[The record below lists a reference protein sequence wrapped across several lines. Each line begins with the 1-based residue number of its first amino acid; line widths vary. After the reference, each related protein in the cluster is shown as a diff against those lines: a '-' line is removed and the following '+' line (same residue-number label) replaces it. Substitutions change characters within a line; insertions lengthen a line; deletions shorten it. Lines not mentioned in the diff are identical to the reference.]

1 MAKSIDSVKG
11 KSGKTYAKDSPQ
23 GKMLRSFTAEKPKS
37 FIGKCI
43 HTFKCMFNPGGKDC
57 VKFAKSELNA
67 MTKSQLELVGRDHGI
82 ELDKRKT
89 KKVLVE
95 EVYEAL

>member
-1 MAKSIDSVKG
+1 MAKAID
-11 KSGKTYAKDSPQ
+11 KSKLLTTD
-23 GKMLRSFTAEKPKS
+23 KPKS

-57 VKFAKSELNA
+57 VKLGKDELNA
-67 MTKSQLELVGRDHGI
+67 MTKAQLELVGRANGI

-89 KKVLVE
+89 KKALVE
-95 EVYEAL
+95 ELYEVL

>member
-1 MAKSIDSVKG
+1 MVNKFIS
-11 KSGKTYAKDSPQ
+11 KSGKEYDLDKS
-23 GKMLRSFTAEKPKS
+23 KMLTDKKS

-57 VKFAKSELNA
+57 VKLGKDELNA
-67 MTKSQLELVGRDHGI
+67 MTKAQLELVGRDNGI

-89 KKVLVE
+89 KKALIEELFEVL
-95 EVYEAL
+95 

>member
-1 MAKSIDSVKG
+1 MAKAID
-11 KSGKTYAKDSPQ
+11 KSKLLTTD
-23 GKMLRSFTAEKPKS
+23 KPKS

-43 HTFKCMFNPGGKDC
+43 HTFKCMFNPGGEEC

-67 MTKSQLELVGRDHGI
+67 MTKAELELVGRDHGI

-89 KKVLVE
+89 KKALVE
-95 EVYEAL
+95 ELYGAL

>member
-1 MAKSIDSVKG
+1 VANKFIS
-11 KSGKTYAKDSPQ
+11 KSGKEYDLDKS
-23 GKMLRSFTAEKPKS
+23 KMFTDKKS

-57 VKFAKSELNA
+57 VKLGKDELNA
-67 MTKSQLELVGRDHGI
+67 MTKAQLELVGRDNGI

-89 KKVLVE
+89 KKALVE
-95 EVYEAL
+95 ELYEVL

>member
-1 MAKSIDSVKG
+1 MAKTTK
-11 KSGKTYAKDSPQ
+11 KKDPTLT
-23 GKMLRSFTAEKPKS
+23 GYTAEKPS
-37 FIGKCI
+37 FISKCI

-57 VKFAKSELNA
+57 VKLGKEELNA
-67 MTKSQLELVGRDHGI
+67 MTKSQLELVGRDHGV